1 MSRGVALALH
11 SDQPDRLHYALV
23 LAAAA
28 AAIDR
33 KVILF
38 FAGPSILAATSAP
51 GWRGLAGA
59 EAFQASCEA
68 AKIAGFPELLEA
80 IDALG
85 VERLACELA
94 LALAG
99 LKAEQLLPGVPVG
112 GAVTFLTRAKEFETL
127 FV

>member
-1 MSRGVALALH
+1 MSRGLALALH
-11 SDQPDRLHYALV
+11 SDQPDRAHYALV

-33 KVILF
+33 KVIIF

-51 GWRGLAGA
+51 GWRGLPGA
-59 EAFQASCEA
+59 EAFQARCETS
-68 AKIAGFPELLEA
+68 KIAGFPELLEA

-94 LALAG
+94 LALAD
-99 LKAEQLLPGVPVG
+99 LKSDQLSPGVAVG
-112 GAVTFLTRAKEFETL
+112 GAVTFLTRAKDSETL

>member
-1 MSRGVALALH
+1 MSKGLALALH
-11 SDQPDRLHYALV
+11 SDQPDRAHYALV

-38 FAGPSILAATSAP
+38 FAGPSILMATETP
-51 GWRGLAGA
+51 GWRGMPGA
-59 EAFQASCEA
+59 EAFQARCEA
-68 AKIAGFPELLEA
+68 AKIAGFPDLLEA

-94 LALAG
+94 LALAE
-99 LKAEQLLPGVPVG
+99 LKADQLTPGVAVG
-112 GAVTFLTRAKEFETL
+112 GAVTFLTRAKDSETL

>member
-1 MSRGVALALH
+1 MPRGLALALH

-38 FAGPSILAATSAP
+38 FAGPSILAASRMP

-59 EAFQASCEA
+59 DAFQARCEA
-68 AKIAGFPELLEA
+68 AKIAGFPDLLEA

-94 LALAG
+94 LALAD
-99 LKAEQLLPGVPVG
+99 LRPDQLTPGVAVG
-112 GAVTFLTRAKEFETL
+112 GAVTFLTRARDSETL